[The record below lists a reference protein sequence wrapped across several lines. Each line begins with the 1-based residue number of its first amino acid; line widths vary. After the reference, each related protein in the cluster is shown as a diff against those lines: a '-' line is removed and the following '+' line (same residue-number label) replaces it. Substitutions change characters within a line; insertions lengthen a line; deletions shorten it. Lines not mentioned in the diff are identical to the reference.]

1 MARGEVCAT
10 RKAQGRFGKLIVHPI
25 RIHHAVHTDPKA
37 TNDSTTADNDDGYSF
52 YRRIRS
58 VYADF
63 LLADRPKE
71 IPKLV
76 LEVGSKQSGPVQDM
90 YKGEGRIEVYKET
103 ERRRDIGAPKLE
115 VGDMVGTERS
125 LWIYQS

>member
-1 MARGEVCAT
+1 
-10 RKAQGRFGKLIVHPI
+10 LIVPLNQVY
-25 RIHHAVHTDPKA
+25 HAVHTDPKA

-58 VYADF
+58 VFADF

-76 LEVGSKQSGPVQDM
+76 LEVGSKQSEPVQDM
-90 YKGEGRIEVYKET
+90 YRGEGRIEVYKET